1 MARPPKLTRFSV
13 ENALARTRSV
23 TAAAAYSGVGRRT
36 FQRTMRRLGIVFGA
50 GKDSFDALFE
60 ANVAG
65 VTKPGQA
72 TEAVAIAAKTVESR
86 GRPEKNALRLSAA
99 DFCGSNLGEVRRSLR
114 AAGTMEDRYRRLRG
128 YR

>member
-23 TAAAAYSGVGRRT
+23 TAAAVYSGVGRRT

-65 VTKPGQA
+65 VTKPAQA

-86 GRPEKNALRLSAA
+86 PRPEKNALKLTAA
-99 DFCGSNLGEVRRSLR
+99 DFAGPCRGDAARSVEGQF
-114 AAGTMEDRYRRLRG
+114 ARYHRLRG
-128 YR
+128 L